1 MPMKLHM
8 SVSVEGRAM
17 KLEESINKAGDMK
30 VLPSVARKVMEM
42 VEREDVSGNQLAEAI
57 SKDQALSAHLLKAAN
72 SALFGL
78 PREITTVLMAVNVL
92 GFKNTRDMT
101 IMAATRG
108 VYKRFGIT
116 EKMLWTHSVSA
127 AIGAK
132 TIASKYAPFVRDDA
146 FICGLL
152 HDVGKVILNNECP
165 DLFSQVM
172 MRTYNEGESSI
183 RAESEV
189 FGYTHTEV
197 GSSITTKWN
206 YPKVISSIIL
216 QHHRD
221 EEPRQSME
229 DPATLKVLACVDL
242 SNTICKVLGAGYREP
257 RETLDLVDH
266 PALSFLD
273 IPTETAPKLVAELQ
287 EAFAKEAAYWVR

>member
-1 MPMKLHM
+1 MKLDELI
-8 SVSVEGRAM
+8 S
-17 KLEESINKAGDMK
+17 KAGDMK
-30 VLPSVARKVMEM
+30 VLPTVARKVMEM
-42 VEREDVSGNQLAEAI
+42 VEREDVSGNQLAEVI
-57 SKDQALSAHLLKAAN
+57 SRDQALSAHLLKAAN

-78 PREITTVLMAVNVL
+78 PREVTTVLVAVNVL

-132 TIASKYAPFVRDDA
+132 TIASQYAAFVRDDA

-183 RAESEV
+183 RAENEV

-197 GSSITTKWN
+197 GSLITAKWN
-206 YPKVISSIIL
+206 YPKVISSIIH

-221 EEPRQSME
+221 EETRPSME
-229 DPATLKVLACVDL
+229 DPGTLKVLACVDL
-242 SNTICKVLGAGYREP
+242 SNTICKALGAGYREP

-266 PALSFLD
+266 PALTFLD
-273 IPTETAPKLVAELQ
+273 IPTETAPKLVTELQ
-287 EAFAKEAAYWVR
+287 EAFAKEAAYWVH

>member
-1 MPMKLHM
+1 
-8 SVSVEGRAM
+8 
-17 KLEESINKAGDMK
+17 
-30 VLPSVARKVMEM
+30 
-42 VEREDVSGNQLAEAI
+42 
-57 SKDQALSAHLLKAAN
+57 
-72 SALFGL
+72 
-78 PREITTVLMAVNVL
+78 MAVNVL

-116 EKMLWTHSVSA
+116 QKMLWTHSVSA

-132 TIASKYAPFVRDDA
+132 TIASQYAAFVRDDA

-197 GSSITTKWN
+197 GSLITAKWN
-206 YPKVISSIIL
+206 YPKVISSIIH

-221 EEPRQSME
+221 EETRPSME
-229 DPATLKVLACVDL
+229 DPGTLKVLACVDL

-266 PALSFLD
+266 PALTFWISRRRLL
-273 IPTETAPKLVAELQ
+273 PTCNRVAGSVCKGSGLLGALRLSSHASDACQPGESISERLLSQFSSLRCTDAPYARRLRLRES
-287 EAFAKEAAYWVR
+287 VR

>member
-1 MPMKLHM
+1 M
-8 SVSVEGRAM
+8 SAIVEGRVM
-17 KLEESINKAGDMK
+17 KLEELINQAGDMK

-42 VEREDVSGNQLAEAI
+42 VEREDVSGSQLAEVI

-116 EKMLWTHSVSA
+116 EKMLWTHSVAA

-132 TIASKYAPFVRDDA
+132 TIASQYAPFVRDDA

-165 DLFSQVM
+165 ELFSGVM
-172 MRTYNEGESSI
+172 MRTYNEGESFI
-183 RAESEV
+183 RAESELL
-189 FGYTHTEV
+189 GYTHTEV
-197 GSSITTKWN
+197 GSLITAKWN

-221 EEPRQSME
+221 EETRPPIE
-229 DPATLKVLACVDL
+229 DSVTLTVLACVDL

-257 RETLDLVDH
+257 RATLPLVDH
-266 PALSFLD
+266 PALGFLN
-273 IPTETAPKLVAELQ
+273 IPSERAPKLVEELQ
-287 EAFAKEAAYWVR
+287 ESFAKEAAYWVN